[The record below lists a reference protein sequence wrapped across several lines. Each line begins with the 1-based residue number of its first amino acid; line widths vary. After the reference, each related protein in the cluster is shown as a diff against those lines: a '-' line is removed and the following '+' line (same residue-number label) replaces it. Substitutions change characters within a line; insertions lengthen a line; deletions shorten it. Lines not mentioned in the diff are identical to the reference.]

1 MNKKYSQEE
10 LDQIL
15 LSKKLNEF
23 YLAIIENR
31 QELLSDEEYEEII
44 RKDKT
49 IYGDNK
55 EEVEDLI
62 NKVQTDEQLKNFA
75 PDLMKVMFGLAQ
87 VRHLAILTMID
98 DDVYDI
104 GSAKFENLKRNKIV
118 HFDNLTTLYNES
130 NARVRYFTPEEEPQL
145 TQRTVLVDIDDE
157 SIIQAYENEHIHQE
171 ESEDL
176 TNLSNKFSKKL
187 IVFCNLEFFSLRSLI
202 SSSCLSIFFSSDLT
216 LMFKASLFSVSILT
230 FFLFPFNSVSTSLR
244 VIDNLCIFY
253 ILY

>member
-31 QELLSDEEYEEII
+31 QELLTDEEYEEISI
-44 RKDKT
+44 RNKI

-55 EEVEDLI
+55 DEAEDLFK
-62 NKVQTDEQLKNFA
+62 KVETDERLKDFA
-75 PDLMKVMFGLAQ
+75 PDLMRVIFSLAQ

-98 DDVYDI
+98 ADVYDI

-145 TQRTVLVDIDDE
+145 TQRTVLVDVDDE

-176 TNLSNKFSKKL
+176 TSD
-187 IVFCNLEFFSLRSLI
+187 FFTEVKGKPY
-202 SSSCLSIFFSSDLT
+202 T
-216 LMFKASLFSVSILT
+216 LK
-230 FFLFPFNSVSTSLR
+230 R
-244 VIDNLCIFY
+244 K
-253 ILY
+253 

>member
-1 MNKKYSQEE
+1 MNKNYSQEE

-31 QELLSDEEYEEII
+31 QELLTDEEYEEISRRNKI
-44 RKDKT
+44 

-55 EEVEDLI
+55 DEAEDLFK
-62 NKVQTDEQLKNFA
+62 KVETDERLKDFA
-75 PDLMKVMFGLAQ
+75 PDLMRVIFSLAQ

-98 DDVYDI
+98 ADVYDI

-145 TQRTVLVDIDDE
+145 TQRTVLVDVDDE

-176 TNLSNKFSKKL
+176 TSD
-187 IVFCNLEFFSLRSLI
+187 FFTEVKGKPY
-202 SSSCLSIFFSSDLT
+202 T
-216 LMFKASLFSVSILT
+216 LK
-230 FFLFPFNSVSTSLR
+230 R
-244 VIDNLCIFY
+244 K
-253 ILY
+253 

>member
-31 QELLSDEEYEEII
+31 QELLTDEEYEEISI
-44 RKDKT
+44 RNKI

-55 EEVEDLI
+55 DEAEDLFK
-62 NKVQTDEQLKNFA
+62 KVETDERLKDFA
-75 PDLMKVMFGLAQ
+75 PDLMRVIFSLAQ
-87 VRHLAILTMID
+87 VRHLAILTMIGA
-98 DDVYDI
+98 DVYDI

-130 NARVRYFTPEEEPQL
+130 NARVRYFTPEEEPRL
-145 TQRTVLVDIDDE
+145 TQRTVLVDVDDE

-176 TNLSNKFSKKL
+176 TSD
-187 IVFCNLEFFSLRSLI
+187 FFTEVKGKPY
-202 SSSCLSIFFSSDLT
+202 T
-216 LMFKASLFSVSILT
+216 LK
-230 FFLFPFNSVSTSLR
+230 R
-244 VIDNLCIFY
+244 KQ
-253 ILY
+253 

>member
-31 QELLSDEEYEEII
+31 QELLTDEEYEEISRRNKI
-44 RKDKT
+44 

-55 EEVEDLI
+55 DEAEDLFK
-62 NKVQTDEQLKNFA
+62 KVETDERLKDFA
-75 PDLMKVMFGLAQ
+75 PDLMRVIFSLAQ

-98 DDVYDI
+98 ADVYDI

-130 NARVRYFTPEEEPQL
+130 NARVRYFTPEEEPRL
-145 TQRTVLVDIDDE
+145 TQRTVLVDVDDE
-157 SIIQAYENEHIHQE
+157 SIIQAYENEHIYQE

-176 TNLSNKFSKKL
+176 TSD
-187 IVFCNLEFFSLRSLI
+187 FFTEVKGKPY
-202 SSSCLSIFFSSDLT
+202 T
-216 LMFKASLFSVSILT
+216 LK
-230 FFLFPFNSVSTSLR
+230 R
-244 VIDNLCIFY
+244 KQ
-253 ILY
+253 

>member
-31 QELLSDEEYEEII
+31 QELLTDEEYEEISRRNKI
-44 RKDKT
+44 

-55 EEVEDLI
+55 DEAEDLFK
-62 NKVQTDEQLKNFA
+62 KVETDERLKDFA
-75 PDLMKVMFGLAQ
+75 PDLMRVIFSLAQ
-87 VRHLAILTMID
+87 VRHSAILTMID
-98 DDVYDI
+98 ADVYDI
-104 GSAKFENLKRNKIV
+104 GSAKFENLKRNKIIR
-118 HFDNLTTLYNES
+118 FDNLTTLYDES

-145 TQRTVLVDIDDE
+145 TQRTVLVDVDDE

-176 TNLSNKFSKKL
+176 TSD
-187 IVFCNLEFFSLRSLI
+187 FFTEVKGKPY
-202 SSSCLSIFFSSDLT
+202 T
-216 LMFKASLFSVSILT
+216 LK
-230 FFLFPFNSVSTSLR
+230 R
-244 VIDNLCIFY
+244 K
-253 ILY
+253 

>member
-31 QELLSDEEYEEII
+31 QELLTDKEYEEISRRNKI
-44 RKDKT
+44 

-55 EEVEDLI
+55 DEAEDLFK
-62 NKVQTDEQLKNFA
+62 KVETDERLKDFA
-75 PDLMKVMFGLAQ
+75 PDLMRVIFSLAQ

-98 DDVYDI
+98 ADVYDI

-130 NARVRYFTPEEEPQL
+130 NARVRYFTPEEEPRL
-145 TQRTVLVDIDDE
+145 TQRTVLVDVDDE

-176 TNLSNKFSKKL
+176 TSD
-187 IVFCNLEFFSLRSLI
+187 FFTEVKGKPY
-202 SSSCLSIFFSSDLT
+202 T
-216 LMFKASLFSVSILT
+216 LK
-230 FFLFPFNSVSTSLR
+230 R
-244 VIDNLCIFY
+244 KQ
-253 ILY
+253 

>member
-1 MNKKYSQEE
+1 MTKKYSQEE

-31 QELLSDEEYEEII
+31 QELLTDEEYEEIS
-44 RKDKT
+44 RRDKI

-55 EEVEDLI
+55 DEAEDLFK
-62 NKVQTDEQLKNFA
+62 KVETDERLKDFA
-75 PDLMKVMFGLAQ
+75 PDLMRVIFSLAQ
-87 VRHLAILTMID
+87 VRHLAILTMVD

-104 GSAKFENLKRNKIV
+104 GSAKFEDLKRNKIIR
-118 HFDNLTTLYNES
+118 FDNLTTLYDES

-145 TQRTVLVDIDDE
+145 TQRTVLVDVDDE

-176 TNLSNKFSKKL
+176 TSD
-187 IVFCNLEFFSLRSLI
+187 FFTEVKGKPY
-202 SSSCLSIFFSSDLT
+202 T
-216 LMFKASLFSVSILT
+216 LK
-230 FFLFPFNSVSTSLR
+230 R
-244 VIDNLCIFY
+244 KQ
-253 ILY
+253 

>member
-31 QELLSDEEYEEII
+31 QELLTDEEYEEISRRNKI
-44 RKDKT
+44 

-55 EEVEDLI
+55 DEAEDLFK
-62 NKVQTDEQLKNFA
+62 KVETDERLKDFA
-75 PDLMKVMFGLAQ
+75 PDLMRVIFSLAQ

-98 DDVYDI
+98 ADVYDI

-145 TQRTVLVDIDDE
+145 TQRTVLVDVDDE
-157 SIIQAYENEHIHQE
+157 SIIQAYEDAHIHQE

-176 TNLSNKFSKKL
+176 TND
-187 IVFCNLEFFSLRSLI
+187 FFTEVKGKPY
-202 SSSCLSIFFSSDLT
+202 T
-216 LMFKASLFSVSILT
+216 LK
-230 FFLFPFNSVSTSLR
+230 R
-244 VIDNLCIFY
+244 K
-253 ILY
+253 

>member
-31 QELLSDEEYEEII
+31 QELLTDEEYEEISRRNKI
-44 RKDKT
+44 

-55 EEVEDLI
+55 DEAEDLFK
-62 NKVQTDEQLKNFA
+62 KVETDERLKDFA
-75 PDLMKVMFGLAQ
+75 PDLMRVIFSLAQ
-87 VRHLAILTMID
+87 VRHLAILTMVD

-104 GSAKFENLKRNKIV
+104 GSAKFEDLKRNKIIR
-118 HFDNLTTLYNES
+118 FDNLTTLYDES

-145 TQRTVLVDIDDE
+145 TQRTVLVDVDDE

-176 TNLSNKFSKKL
+176 TSD
-187 IVFCNLEFFSLRSLI
+187 FFTEVKGKPY
-202 SSSCLSIFFSSDLT
+202 T
-216 LMFKASLFSVSILT
+216 LK
-230 FFLFPFNSVSTSLR
+230 R
-244 VIDNLCIFY
+244 KQ
-253 ILY
+253 

>member
-1 MNKKYSQEE
+1 MTKKYSQEE

-31 QELLSDEEYEEII
+31 QELLTDEEYEEIS
-44 RKDKT
+44 RRDKI

-55 EEVEDLI
+55 DEAEDLFK
-62 NKVQTDEQLKNFA
+62 KVETDERLKDFA
-75 PDLMKVMFGLAQ
+75 PDLMKVIFSLAQ
-87 VRHLAILTMID
+87 VRHLAILTMVD

-104 GSAKFENLKRNKIV
+104 GSAKFEDLKRNKIIR
-118 HFDNLTTLYNES
+118 FDNLTTLYDES

-145 TQRTVLVDIDDE
+145 TQRTVLVDVDDE

-176 TNLSNKFSKKL
+176 TSD
-187 IVFCNLEFFSLRSLI
+187 FFTEVKGKPY
-202 SSSCLSIFFSSDLT
+202 T
-216 LMFKASLFSVSILT
+216 LK
-230 FFLFPFNSVSTSLR
+230 R
-244 VIDNLCIFY
+244 K
-253 ILY
+253 

>member
-31 QELLSDEEYEEII
+31 QELLTDEEYEEISRRNKI
-44 RKDKT
+44 

-55 EEVEDLI
+55 DEAEDLFK
-62 NKVQTDEQLKNFA
+62 KVETDERLKDFA
-75 PDLMKVMFGLAQ
+75 PDLMRVIFSLAQ

-98 DDVYDI
+98 ADVYDI

-130 NARVRYFTPEEEPQL
+130 NARVRYFTPEEEPRL
-145 TQRTVLVDIDDE
+145 TQRTVLVDVDDE

-176 TNLSNKFSKKL
+176 TSD
-187 IVFCNLEFFSLRSLI
+187 FFTEVKGKPY
-202 SSSCLSIFFSSDLT
+202 T
-216 LMFKASLFSVSILT
+216 LK
-230 FFLFPFNSVSTSLR
+230 R
-244 VIDNLCIFY
+244 KQW
-253 ILY
+253 

>member
-1 MNKKYSQEE
+1 MTKKYSQEE

-31 QELLSDEEYEEII
+31 QELLTDEEYEEIS
-44 RKDKT
+44 RRDKI

-55 EEVEDLI
+55 DEAEDLFK
-62 NKVQTDEQLKNFA
+62 KVETDERLKDFA
-75 PDLMKVMFGLAQ
+75 PDLMRVIFSLAQ
-87 VRHLAILTMID
+87 VRHLAILTMVD

-104 GSAKFENLKRNKIV
+104 GSAKFEDLKRNKIIR
-118 HFDNLTTLYNES
+118 FDNLTTLYDES

-145 TQRTVLVDIDDE
+145 TQRTVLVDVDDE

-176 TNLSNKFSKKL
+176 TSD
-187 IVFCNLEFFSLRSLI
+187 FFTEVKGKPY
-202 SSSCLSIFFSSDLT
+202 T
-216 LMFKASLFSVSILT
+216 LK
-230 FFLFPFNSVSTSLR
+230 R
-244 VIDNLCIFY
+244 K
-253 ILY
+253 

>member
-31 QELLSDEEYEEII
+31 QELLTDEEYEKISRRNKI
-44 RKDKT
+44 

-55 EEVEDLI
+55 DEAEDLFK
-62 NKVQTDEQLKNFA
+62 KVETDERLKDFA
-75 PDLMKVMFGLAQ
+75 PDLMRVIFSLAQ

-145 TQRTVLVDIDDE
+145 TQKTVLVDVDDE

-176 TNLSNKFSKKL
+176 TSD
-187 IVFCNLEFFSLRSLI
+187 FFTEI
-202 SSSCLSIFFSSDLT
+202 KGKPYT
-216 LMFKASLFSVSILT
+216 LK
-230 FFLFPFNSVSTSLR
+230 R
-244 VIDNLCIFY
+244 K
-253 ILY
+253 